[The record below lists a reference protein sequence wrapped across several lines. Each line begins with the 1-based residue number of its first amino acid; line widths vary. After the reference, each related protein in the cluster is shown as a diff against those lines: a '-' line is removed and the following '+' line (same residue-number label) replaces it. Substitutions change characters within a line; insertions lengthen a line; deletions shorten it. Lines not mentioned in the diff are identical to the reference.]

1 MSLTKE
7 FLLLIEK
14 DILEQKSKLVEGEE
28 LWVCKLDPDEALEMV
43 RELLALKE
51 DQEAIDDYWAER
63 IDRAYC
69 EGYYKGFEGAQQ
81 L

>member
-1 MSLTKE
+1 
-7 FLLLIEK
+7 
-14 DILEQKSKLVEGEE
+14 
-28 LWVCKLDPDEALEMV
+28 MV